1 MGSGA
6 TSMAPQFVPR
16 DRSFYCVLME
26 DIAEAIDAA
35 PSVDA
40 VVEAMAVMD
49 VLTTRLEDH
58 FDGLVVGD
66 GRGMEIDGRR
76 YVELLFSV
84 GG

>member
-1 MGSGA
+1 
-6 TSMAPQFVPR
+6 
-16 DRSFYCVLME
+16 ME

>member
-1 MGSGA
+1 
-6 TSMAPQFVPR
+6 MAPQFVPR

>member
-1 MGSGA
+1 
-6 TSMAPQFVPR
+6 MAPQFVPR

-49 VLTTRLEDH
+49 VLTTRLEEH

-76 YVELLFSV
+76 YVEMLFSV

>member
-1 MGSGA
+1 
-6 TSMAPQFVPR
+6 MAPQFVPR

-26 DIAEAIDAA
+26 DIADAIEASL
-35 PSVDA
+35 SVDP

-49 VLTTRLEDH
+49 VLTTRFEEH

-76 YVELLFSV
+76 YVEMLFSV

>member
-1 MGSGA
+1 
-6 TSMAPQFVPR
+6 MAPQFVPR

-26 DIAEAIDAA
+26 DIADAIEASL
-35 PSVDA
+35 SVDP
-40 VVEAMAVMD
+40 VVESMAVMD
-49 VLTTRLEDH
+49 VLTTRLEEH

-76 YVELLFSV
+76 YVEMLFSV

>member
-1 MGSGA
+1 
-6 TSMAPQFVPR
+6 MAPQCAPL

-26 DIAEAIDAA
+26 EIIDAIEA
-35 PSVDA
+35 SLSVDP

-49 VLTTRLEDH
+49 VLSERLEQH
-58 FDGLVVGD
+58 FDGLVIGD
-66 GRGMEIDGRR
+66 GRGMQIDGRR

>member
-1 MGSGA
+1 
-6 TSMAPQFVPR
+6 
-16 DRSFYCVLME
+16 ME
-26 DIAEAIDAA
+26 DIADAIEASL
-35 PSVDA
+35 SVDP

-49 VLTTRLEDH
+49 VLTTRLEEH

-76 YVELLFSV
+76 YVEMLFSV